1 MLAIAH
7 SATLIGV
14 DALPV
19 RIEVDAARGV
29 PMFELVGLA
38 EASVRESRVRVKSAL
53 SQLGVDLTDVHVT
66 VSLAPADL
74 RKTGSGF
81 DLGIAAA
88 AMAAVGAIPTESL
101 ADVLF
106 LGELSLAGKV
116 HAIRGVLPHLV
127 SAKARGVTRAI
138 VPRANETEARLV
150 TGIDVRT
157 CDTLAELG
165 EFLRDEGTLPRP
177 SPLRETV
184 EDPMAPTWLHE
195 DFADVR
201 GQEGAKRA
209 LEIAAAGGH
218 NVLFIG
224 PPGAGKTMLARR
236 MPGILPEL
244 SHDEALEVMALHS
257 VAGLLPR
264 ASAWL
269 TQRPFR
275 APHHTISDV
284 ALVGGGDTPR
294 PGEVS
299 LAHRGVLFLDE
310 LGEYRRAALESLRQ
324 PLEDGMVTISRAHAK
339 ATFRARSMLIAATNP
354 CPCGHLGGS
363 TVPCRC
369 SRDRVMSY
377 RARLSGPLLDRLD
390 LQVVLAPVA
399 VSALHSETGAESSR
413 DIRARVVAARE
424 VQRERAGSGQDEYLN
439 ASLSP
444 RELARACRLSAECRD
459 ILTRAATALG
469 LSARAYTKVQRVART
484 IADLEGVSTILSAH
498 VAEAI
503 SYRALDRERVI
514 ARPSPSPTAAEAA
527 R

>member
-1 MLAIAH
+1 
-7 SATLIGV
+7 
-14 DALPV
+14 
-19 RIEVDAARGV
+19 
-29 PMFELVGLA
+29 MFELVGLA
-38 EASVRESRVRVKSAL
+38 EATVRESRVRVKSAL
-53 SQLGVDLTDVHVT
+53 SQLGVDLSDAHVT

-74 RKTGSGF
+74 RKAGSGF

-88 AMAAVGAIPTESL
+88 AMAAVGAVPGEALS
-101 ADVLF
+101 DVLF

-127 SAKARGVTRAI
+127 SAKARGVKRAV
-138 VPRANETEARLV
+138 VPRANEAEARLM
-150 TGIDVRT
+150 TGIDCRT
-157 CDTLAELG
+157 CDTLEELAT
-165 EFLRDEGTLPRP
+165 FLRGDADLPRP
-177 SPLRETV
+177 EAAAPNGKATV
-184 EDPMAPTWLHE
+184 DPAWLAE

-236 MPGILPEL
+236 LPGILPEL

-264 ASAWL
+264 GSAWS
-269 TQRPFR
+269 TRRPFR
-275 APHHTISDV
+275 APHHTISDI

-324 PLEDGMVTISRAHAK
+324 PLEDGVVTVSRANAK
-339 ATFRARSMLIAATNP
+339 ATFRARAMVVAATNP
-354 CPCGHLGGS
+354 CPCGHLGRS
-363 TVPCRC
+363 HVPCRC
-369 SRDRVMSY
+369 HKDRIASY

-390 LQVVLAPVA
+390 IQVVLAPVD
-399 VSALHSETGAESSR
+399 VSSLHAEHGGESSG
-413 DIRARVVAARE
+413 DIRARVVAARAL
-424 VQRERAGSGQDEYLN
+424 QRERSAHAEEHLN
-439 ASLSP
+439 ASLST
-444 RELARACRLSAECRD
+444 RELSRVARLSPKCREL
-459 ILTRAATALG
+459 ITRAATALG
-469 LSARAYTKVQRVART
+469 LSARAYTKVLRVART
-484 IADLEGVSTILSAH
+484 IADLEGGGDISPEH

-503 SYRALDRERVI
+503 SYRAFDRERTE
-514 ARPSPSPTAAEAA
+514 ARPAA
-527 R
+527 

>member
-7 SATLIGV
+7 SATLVGV

-19 RIEVDAARGV
+19 RIEVEASRGV

-38 EASVRESRVRVKSAL
+38 DSSVRESRVRVKSAL
-53 SQLGVDLTDVHVT
+53 SQLGVDLSDTHIT

-74 RKTGSGF
+74 RKAGSGF

-88 AMAAVGAIPTESL
+88 AMAAAGAVPAEAL
-101 ADVLF
+101 RDVLF
-106 LGELSLAGKV
+106 LGELSLAGRV

-127 SAKARGVTRAI
+127 SAKSRGVLRAV
-138 VPRANETEARLV
+138 VPRANEAEARLI
-150 TGIDVRT
+150 TGIDCRT
-157 CDTLAELG
+157 CDTLAELAG
-165 EFLRDEGTLPRP
+165 FLRGDAELPRP
-177 SPLRETV
+177 SRSASNGAPPSPL
-184 EDPMAPTWLHE
+184 MLME

-201 GQEGAKRA
+201 GQDGAKRA

-236 MPGILPEL
+236 LPGILPEL
-244 SHDEALEVMALHS
+244 SQEEALEVMALHS

-264 ASAWL
+264 GHAFT

-284 ALVGGGDTPR
+284 ALVGGGETPR

-310 LGEYRRAALESLRQ
+310 LGEYKRSALESLRQ
-324 PLEDGMVTISRAHAK
+324 PLEDGMVSVSRANAR
-339 ATFRARSMLIAATNP
+339 ATFRARAMVVAATNP
-354 CPCGHLGGS
+354 CPCGHLGRS
-363 TVPCRC
+363 NVPCRC
-369 SRDRVMSY
+369 SRERIVSY

-390 LQVVLAPVA
+390 LQIVLAPVE
-399 VSALHSETGAESSR
+399 VSSLQADQGGESSR

-424 VQRERAGSGQDEYLN
+424 LQRERAGRAEEHLN

-444 RELARACRLSAECRD
+444 RDLHRVCKLTSECREL
-459 ILTRAATALG
+459 LTRAATALG
-469 LSARAYTKVQRVART
+469 LSARAYTKVLRVART
-484 IADLEGVSTILSAH
+484 IADLEASAALSPAH

-503 SYRALDRERVI
+503 SYRALDRERTE
-514 ARPSPSPTAAEAA
+514 ARPAA
-527 R
+527 

>member
-1 MLAIAH
+1 MPLAKSRRMLAIAH
-7 SATLIGV
+7 SATLVGV
-14 DALPV
+14 DAQPV
-19 RIEVDAARGV
+19 RIEVEAARGV

-53 SQLGVDLTDVHVT
+53 SQLGVDLADVHVT

-74 RKTGSGF
+74 RKAGSGF

-88 AMAAVGAIPTESL
+88 AMAAVGAVPTEAL

-127 SAKARGVTRAI
+127 SAKARGVSRAV
-138 VPRANETEARLV
+138 VPRANEAEARLM
-150 TGIDVRT
+150 TGIDCRT
-157 CDTLAELG
+157 CDTLEELG
-165 EFLRDEGTLPRP
+165 AFLRGDAELPRP
-177 SPLRETV
+177 SV
-184 EDPMAPTWLHE
+184 QAPNGGAKKEPSWLSE

-224 PPGAGKTMLARR
+224 PPGTGKTMLARR
-236 MPGILPEL
+236 LPGILPEL
-244 SHDEALEVMALHS
+244 SHEEALEVMALHS

-264 ASAWL
+264 GNGFS

-284 ALVGGGDTPR
+284 ALVGGGETPR

-324 PLEDGMVTISRAHAK
+324 PLEDGIVTVSRAHAK
-339 ATFRARSMLIAATNP
+339 ATFRARAMVVAATNP
-354 CPCGHLGGS
+354 CPCGHLGRS
-363 TVPCRC
+363 HVPCRC
-369 SRDRVMSY
+369 SKDRIASY

-390 LQVVLAPVA
+390 LQIVLAPVE
-399 VSALHSETGAESSR
+399 VSSLQSEHGGESSG

-424 VQRERAGSGQDEYLN
+424 VQRARAGTSEEHLN
-439 ASLSP
+439 AALSS
-444 RELARACRLSAECRD
+444 RELARVSRLSSECREL
-459 ILTRAATALG
+459 LTRAASALG
-469 LSARAYTKVQRVART
+469 LSARAYTKVLRVART
-484 IADLEGVSTILSAH
+484 IADLEGDSSLSPSH
-498 VAEAI
+498 LAEAI
-503 SYRALDRERVI
+503 SYRALDRERTE
-514 ARPSPSPTAAEAA
+514 ARPAA
-527 R
+527 